1 MECLDEARKSFG
13 TDEDILL
20 VLSFS
25 EVYVFILFVSCLKS
39 CHLHYCFKG
48 VSTIC
53 DTLCLTISVERW
65 DRECASK
72 ILAIC
77 LYYNVAIEA
86 WKHRYCLFEPQEG
99 ALDCIELTNRR

>member
-39 CHLHYCFKG
+39 CHLHY
-48 VSTIC
+48 V
-53 DTLCLTISVERW
+53 
-65 DRECASK
+65 ASK
-72 ILAIC
+72 VLALYVIPFVLLFLWRDGTGNARKKFWLFVFTIMLLLRHGNIVTVC
-77 LYYNVAIEA
+77 LS
-86 WKHRYCLFEPQEG
+86 HRKVL
-99 ALDCIELTNRR
+99 